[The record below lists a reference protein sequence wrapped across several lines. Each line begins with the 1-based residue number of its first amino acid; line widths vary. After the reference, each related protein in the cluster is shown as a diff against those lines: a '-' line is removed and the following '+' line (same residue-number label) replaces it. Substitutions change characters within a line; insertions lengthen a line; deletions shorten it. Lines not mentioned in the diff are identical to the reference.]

1 MRDLIADNSLLLMT
15 LSRFGMSLGFGN
27 DMVGAVCEARGVDTP
42 TFLAV
47 ANFASRRPWSNFAV
61 QLPSLMAY
69 LRGAHDYYLDFSV
82 PRIRRELISA
92 IDYADSG
99 EAGLLVTNFFDEYA
113 REVKAHMDYENSVVF
128 GYVDGLLEG
137 RVPHDFCIDIFAA
150 HHDSISE
157 KLQAL
162 KDILIRCMP
171 GAYGDQLNA
180 TLFDLINCEE
190 DLSMHCRLE
199 NEIFVPAVQALE
211 EQVSQSVGDDSDSD
225 AVADMSD
232 RTADARIDVLSPRE
246 CEIVAMVAC
255 GKSNKEISD
264 RLCISVHTVTTHR
277 RNIASK
283 LNLHSPAALTIF
295 AIINNLVDL
304 DEISL

>member
-27 DMVGAVCEARGVDTP
+27 DSVASVCGSRGVDTD

-47 ANFASRRPWSNFAV
+47 ANFSSGHQWDNFV
-61 QLPSLMAY
+61 VHLPSLMAY

-92 IDYADSG
+92 LDYADGG
-99 EAGLLVTNFFDEYA
+99 EVGLLVTKFFDEYA
-113 REVKAHMDYENSVVF
+113 REVKAHMDYENSTVF
-128 GYVDGLLEG
+128 GYVDGLLAG
-137 RVPHDFCIDIFAA
+137 HMSDDFCIDIFAS

-171 GAYGDQLNA
+171 GARGDQLNA
-180 TLFDLINCEE
+180 TLFDIINAE
-190 DLSMHCRLE
+190 DDLRMHCRLE
-199 NEIFVPAVQALE
+199 DELFVPAVQALE
-211 EQVSQSVGDDSDSD
+211 EQVAETSAAANYDDDPSRTQEQSV
-225 AVADMSD
+225 
-232 RTADARIDVLSPRE
+232 DARLDSLSPRE
-246 CEIVAMVAC
+246 REIVAMVAR
-255 GKSNKEISD
+255 GKSNKEIGD

-283 LNLHSPAALTIF
+283 LKLHSPAALTVF

>member
-27 DMVGAVCEARGVDTP
+27 DSVAKVCQARGVDTD
-42 TFLAV
+42 TFLRV
-47 ANFASRRPWSNFAV
+47 ANFSSCLPGDDYRV
-61 QLPSLMAY
+61 HLPSLMAY
-69 LRGAHDYYLDFSV
+69 LRGAHDYYLDFSI

-92 IDYADSG
+92 IDYAEGD
-99 EAGLLVTNFFDEYA
+99 EVGLLVVKFFDEYA
-113 REVKAHMDYENSVVF
+113 REVKAHMDYENLVVF
-128 GYVDGLLEG
+128 AYVDQLLEG
-137 RVPHDFCIDIFAA
+137 RIPGDFCIDIFAS

-171 GAYGDQLNA
+171 GARGDLLNA
-180 TLFDLINCEE
+180 ALFDIINCEE
-190 DLSMHCRLE
+190 DLKMHCRLE
-199 NEIFVPAVQALE
+199 DELFVPAVQALE
-211 EQVSQSVGDDSDSD
+211 ESVAAHVAASDSD
-225 AVADMSD
+225 EDPSRTGSD
-232 RTADARIDVLSPRE
+232 TAEARIDILSPRE
-246 CEIVAMVAC
+246 REIVAMVAR
-255 GKSNKEISD
+255 GSSNKEIGD

-283 LNLHSPAALTIF
+283 LKLHSPAALTVF
-295 AIINNLVDL
+295 AIINKLVDL